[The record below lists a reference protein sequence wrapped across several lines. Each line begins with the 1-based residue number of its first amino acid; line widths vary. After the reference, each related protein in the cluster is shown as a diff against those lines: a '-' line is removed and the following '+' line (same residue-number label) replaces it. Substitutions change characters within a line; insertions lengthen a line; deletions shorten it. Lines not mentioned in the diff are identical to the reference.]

1 MRIVALLVL
10 AGAVAAAATGRT
22 AVSMVSLPSGVDFYS
37 VEAQAG
43 RLLLSGDDVE
53 GAGCGWLVVNRD
65 LRVES
70 SMLRVSCERPPI
82 AAEPVVPVEFSLPQ
96 GNELAVRVARPNA
109 TPSRVTYGPV
119 VMTCEDASDTR
130 PQWVYGGGLL
140 WLYDVATVRA
150 GTLTP
155 RAEVVEVSTATGRVV
170 RTVTMTQIYRP
181 LLAADRDGLWL
192 AGSVETGLGTTPT
205 YHLAPGASA
214 PRLVHRGGYAAFWLV
229 AAGQEVWEDIAAQT
243 HSACVPFGPCAV
255 TQEIWS
261 FDGPS
266 AAAHALASAN
276 SLVAGTPAVQPDSA
290 ALWLVG
296 SLPYRRD
303 VNRCVGAQIVRID
316 AHTGRQTVTR
326 TLTLPGN
333 PCLGGPFTPNAQTF
347 TGGALYFL
355 IPAPTAGATL
365 LYRAQLSQ
373 PAA

>member
-1 MRIVALLVL
+1 M
-10 AGAVAAAATGRT
+10 
-22 AVSMVSLPSGVDFYS
+22 
-37 VEAQAG
+37 
-43 RLLLSGDDVE
+43 
-53 GAGCGWLVVNRD
+53 
-65 LRVES
+65 
-70 SMLRVSCERPPI
+70 
-82 AAEPVVPVEFSLPQ
+82 
-96 GNELAVRVARPNA
+96 
-109 TPSRVTYGPV
+109 
-119 VMTCEDASDTR
+119 
-130 PQWVYGGGLL
+130 VYGGGLL
-140 WLYDVATVRA
+140 WLYDVATVHA
-150 GTLTP
+150 GARTP

-214 PRLVHRGGYAAFWLV
+214 PRLVHRGGYAACWLV

-255 TQEIWS
+255 TQEIWG

-303 VNRCVGAQIVRID
+303 VNGCVGAQIVRID

-365 LYRAQLSQ
+365 LYRAQL
-373 PAA
+373 